1 MFEFLDKLI
10 QTFNNLEPSI
20 KFSIV
25 CIIIICIYYIYNYLN
40 HRNSNNNLMKG
51 GNNCS
56 VNYITSITPNEN
68 NIVIYYAGKIYDIK
82 KKELREEQ
90 IEYFDYLQQLVKEGY
105 EFPKNSE
112 NIEENE
118 THSIKDYKDLTK
130 FFNYYELYKASGK
143 NMSKWENLY
152 NSKDNIIEM
161 LKNNINVKDIICINN
176 IK

>member
-10 QTFNNLEPSI
+10 ETFNNLEPFI

-25 CIIIICIYYIYNYLN
+25 CIIIICIYCIYNKY
-40 HRNSNNNLMKG
+40 SNNNLMKG
-51 GNNCS
+51 GNSCN

-68 NIVIYYAGKIYDIK
+68 NIVIYYTGKIYDIK

-90 IEYFDYLQQLVKEGY
+90 IKYFDYLQQLVKEGY

-112 NIEENE
+112 NNE